1 MNDKDYKASLLN
13 SLLAP
18 DYIDQI
24 TEDAFKVAD
33 LNRNGYIDIE
43 EFEYCMK
50 NVSESFGL
58 SCPQKENVTKEFER
72 LDTNK
77 NGSIDFDEF
86 KIYVKEII
94 DQILF
99 R

>member
-1 MNDKDYKASLLN
+1 MDDKDYKASLLN

-18 DYIDQI
+18 DYINQI

-33 LNRNGYIDIE
+33 RDKNGYIDIE
-43 EFEYCMK
+43 EFENCMK

-58 SCPQKENVTKEFER
+58 SYPKKETVTKEFER
-72 LDTNK
+72 LDTSK

-86 KIYVKEII
+86 KIYVKEIV

-99 R
+99 N

>member
-1 MNDKDYKASLLN
+1 MEDKDYKASLLN
-13 SLLAP
+13 SLLTP
-18 DYIDQI
+18 HDINLI
-24 TEDAFKVAD
+24 TEEAFRVAD
-33 LNRNGYIDIE
+33 RDRNGYIDIE
-43 EFEYCMK
+43 EFELCME

-58 SCPQKENVTKEFER
+58 SHPQKENVAKEFER

-77 NGSIDFDEF
+77 NGSIDIDEF

-94 DQILF
+94 DHILF

>member
-1 MNDKDYKASLLN
+1 MDDKDYKASLLN

-18 DYIDQI
+18 DYINQI
-24 TEDAFKVAD
+24 TEEAFKVAD
-33 LNRNGYIDIE
+33 RDRKGYIDIE

-58 SCPQKENVTKEFER
+58 SYPKKENVEKEFER
-72 LDTNK
+72 LDEKK

-94 DQILF
+94 DHILF